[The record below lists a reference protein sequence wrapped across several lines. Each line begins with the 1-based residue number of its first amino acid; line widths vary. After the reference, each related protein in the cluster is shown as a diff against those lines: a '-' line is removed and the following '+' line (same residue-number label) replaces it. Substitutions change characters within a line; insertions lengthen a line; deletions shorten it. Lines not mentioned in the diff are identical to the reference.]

1 MDRESCERQSLHT
14 LGLGDSGAGL
24 FSPEG
29 LAATIRR
36 AASFLC
42 PCPPRRIVDAVLDV
56 LTPLQPPGNFSREQ
70 VSGVLDL
77 LIAGGDLVE
86 LRTGEF
92 RFTRLIYLGPP
103 IYVQKEVGRYLVAGI
118 RPYGAPLLE
127 ADTFD
132 VVCEGHTRTVDL
144 DPSIAADEMRT
155 LGLTNVTQE
164 MWVGCPSP
172 EAVGSLLERVEVRLG
187 TAAPAGGVT
196 QLKVLDKDT
205 RVTYY
210 KGRWRDL
217 RATDNGDF
225 VARRPQ
231 EFGSDLWCAVRVAD
245 GVPCKVI
252 DFPIDDPLIPGRDEA
267 WRLQAAIDASGGRS
281 QQLRLRPVGEP
292 QVDGVVID
300 FFSPLPGWAERRLQ
314 LVGTPV
320 STEAGAL
327 FSFRMGSAAAT
338 DLIQFFHQMLW
349 MVAQVEEGSQ

>member
-1 MDRESCERQSLHT
+1 MDRESCERQSLQT
-14 LGLGDSGAGL
+14 LGLGGSGAGL

-42 PCPPRRIVDAVLDV
+42 PCPPRRIVEAVLDV
-56 LTPLQPPGNFSREQ
+56 LTPLQPPVDFSREQ

-92 RFTRLIYLGPP
+92 RASRLVYLGPP
-103 IYVQKEVGRYLVAGI
+103 IYVEKEVGRYLVAGI
-118 RPYGAPLLE
+118 RPYGAPLLD
-127 ADTFD
+127 ADISD
-132 VVCEGHTRTVDL
+132 VACEGHTRTVDL
-144 DPSIAADEMRT
+144 DPSIAAEEMQT
-155 LGLTNVTQE
+155 FGLTNVPQE
-164 MWVGCPSP
+164 MWVGCPST
-172 EAVGSLLERVEVRLG
+172 EVVGSLLERIRVRLG
-187 TAAPAGGVT
+187 AAAPAGGLT
-196 QLKVLDKDT
+196 QLQILDKET

-231 EFGSDLWCAVRVAD
+231 EFGADLWCAVRVVD
-245 GVPCKVI
+245 GIPCNVI

-281 QQLRLRPVGEP
+281 QQLRLRPIDEP
-292 QVDGVVID
+292 HLDRVVVD

-320 STEAGAL
+320 SSQAGAL

-338 DLIQFFHQMLW
+338 DLIEFFHQMLW
-349 MVAQVEEGSQ
+349 MVAKVEEGRQ